1 VRSYDP
7 QVDELSAAMGAI
19 EGRFAAA
26 VHRTKVLKERL
37 DVATD
42 QQLGEAADNEA
53 LRQQQQIA
61 GGRLRDA
68 LAERDLYKDRFEALS
83 NKMRRAGSAI
93 ERLGASEAG
102 AVGGS
107 PQSELPGG
115 VERQWS
121 VQQGGIKVLRAR
133 PAGSGSNLLAMERG
147 GSSGVDGTGGAERA
161 AVQGTTEIPSEELSD
176 WVKVAEGTFGV
187 VFRANWL
194 SAPVAVKRLRLGEVD
209 SGEAAA
215 QREEMIEDSQ
225 REVQR
230 LVQLRH
236 PNVLTFFGTVKE
248 RGGAA
253 LAIVTELMERDMR
266 AWLHSDASHLDLAG
280 RLVVARQA
288 ACGLSYL
295 HAQQLV
301 HRDVKPENFLLKEP
315 NVVKICDFGLSRL
328 KDASK
333 VNTLR
338 TAGTLLY
345 IAPEVHRGET
355 FDERSDVYSFAVL
368 LWEVRL
374 APKRSRP

>member
-1 VRSYDP
+1 
-7 QVDELSAAMGAI
+7 
-19 EGRFAAA
+19 
-26 VHRTKVLKERL
+26 
-37 DVATD
+37 
-42 QQLGEAADNEA
+42 
-53 LRQQQQIA
+53 
-61 GGRLRDA
+61 
-68 LAERDLYKDRFEALS
+68 
-83 NKMRRAGSAI
+83 
-93 ERLGASEAG
+93 
-102 AVGGS
+102 
-107 PQSELPGG
+107 
-115 VERQWS
+115 
-121 VQQGGIKVLRAR
+121 
-133 PAGSGSNLLAMERG
+133 
-147 GSSGVDGTGGAERA
+147 
-161 AVQGTTEIPSEELSD
+161 
-176 WVKVAEGTFGV
+176 
-187 VFRANWL
+187 
-194 SAPVAVKRLRLGEVD
+194 
-209 SGEAAA
+209 
-215 QREEMIEDSQ
+215 
-225 REVQR
+225 
-230 LVQLRH
+230 
-236 PNVLTFFGTVKE
+236 
-248 RGGAA
+248 
-253 LAIVTELMERDMR
+253 MR